1 VGNRWPGKTVIGLTG
16 NIATGKSIV
25 RRMVEH
31 LGAFSIDADGL
42 AHRAMSPG
50 APAFQPIVDT
60 FGKWILAS
68 DGQIDREKLGNIVF
82 SDAEALKR
90 LEAITHPLISQ
101 VIDLLIKR
109 ATQKVVVIEAIK
121 LFEGGLADQCDS
133 VWVVDAPEDVQVKRL
148 IEQRK
153 LTEPAARLRVSA
165 QPSQKDKLARAK
177 VVINNGGGYESTW
190 DQVQKQWDS
199 ISGTPEKAPEKAPE
213 PVSTPVDTHS
223 APTLV
228 AGKVPAAT
236 VDSRIVIQ
244 RGGPKQAEEIATFIN
259 KNQNS
264 SLSRMDILQR
274 FGQKAYLLAM
284 AGDQMVGLAGWQVE
298 NLIARTDDLIVT
310 AGATEEKIIKELVA
324 NLEKSSNELQA
335 EISLIFLKNG
345 TPDAVR
351 RAVLVSGY
359 EQQTAADFRIP
370 DWREA
375 AEESQPAD
383 TYMVVKRLRADRVL
397 KPL

>member
-1 VGNRWPGKTVIGLTG
+1 VGTRWPGKTVIGLTG

-25 RRMVEH
+25 RRMLEH

-50 APAFQPIVDT
+50 APAFKPIVDT
-60 FGKWILAS
+60 FGRWILGA

-82 SDAEALKR
+82 TDPEALR
-90 LEAITHPLISQ
+90 QLEAITHPLISQ

-109 ATQKVVVIEAIK
+109 AGQKVVVIEAIK
-121 LFEGGLADQCDS
+121 LYESGLADSCDS
-133 VWVVDAPEDVQVKRL
+133 TWVVDAPKDVQVRRL
-148 IEQRK
+148 VEQRK
-153 LTEPAARLRVSA
+153 LSETAAKLRVEA
-165 QPSQKDKLARAK
+165 QDSQADKLARAK
-177 VVINNGGGYESTW
+177 VIINNGGGYESTW
-190 DQVQKQWDS
+190 DQVQRQWDA
-199 ISGTPEKAPEKAPE
+199 IVGVPEQAPAPAAQ
-213 PVSTPVDTHS
+213 PAAVATAAQT
-223 APTLV
+223 APTVPTGAV
-228 AGKVPAAT
+228 A
-236 VDSRIVIQ
+236 IEIQ
-244 RGGPKQAEEIATFIN
+244 RGGPKQAEQIASFIN
-259 KNQNS
+259 KNQGS

-284 AGDQMVGLAGWQVE
+284 AGDQLVGVAGWQVE
-298 NLIARTDDLIVT
+298 NLIARTDDLIVN
-310 AGATEEKIIKELVA
+310 GGPTEEKAIKELVA

-335 EISLIFLKNG
+335 EISMIFLKNG
-345 TPDAVR
+345 TPDTVR

-375 AEESQPAD
+375 AEESQPQD

>member
-25 RRMVEH
+25 RRMLEH
-31 LGAFSIDADGL
+31 VGAFGIDADGL

-60 FGKWILAS
+60 FGKFILAP
-68 DGQIDREKLGNIVF
+68 DGQIDREKLGNVAF
-82 SDAEALKR
+82 NDPEALKQ
-90 LEAITHPLISQ
+90 LETITHPIVVQ

-109 ATQKVVVIEAIK
+109 ATQPVVVVEAIK
-121 LFEGGLADQCDS
+121 LFESGLADQCDTT
-133 VWVVDAPEDVQVKRL
+133 WVIDAPQDVQVKRL
-148 IEQRK
+148 VEQRK
-153 LTEPAARLRVSA
+153 MTEAAARTRIAA
-165 QPSQKDKLARAK
+165 QPDQADKLARAK
-177 VVINNGGGYESTW
+177 VIINNGGGYESTW
-190 DQVQKQWDS
+190 DQVQKQWDA
-199 ISGTPEKAPEKAPE
+199 IVGVPEKAPE
-213 PVSTPVDTHS
+213 PATVDSHS

-228 AGKVPAAT
+228 AGKAVTPAPDAPIT
-236 VDSRIVIQ
+236 VQ
-244 RGGPKQAEEIATFIN
+244 RGGPKQAEIIAGFIN
-259 KNQNS
+259 NS
-264 SLSRMDILQR
+264 QGASLSRMDILER

-284 AGDQMVGLAGWQVE
+284 AGEQLVGLAGWQVE
-298 NLIARTDDLIVT
+298 NLIARTDDLF
-310 AGATEEKIIKELVA
+310 ALSGATEEPAIKELVA
-324 NLEKSSNELQA
+324 NLEKSSNQLQA

-345 TPDAVR
+345 TPDSVR

-359 EQQTAADFRIP
+359 EQQTAADFRVP

-375 AEESQPAD
+375 AEESQPPD

>member
-25 RRMVEH
+25 RRMIEH
-31 LGAFSIDADGL
+31 LGAFGIDADGL

-50 APAFQPIVDT
+50 APAYQPIVDT
-60 FGKWILAS
+60 FGKWILAA

-82 SDAEALKR
+82 SDPEALKR

-101 VIDLLIKR
+101 VIDLLIRR

-121 LFEGGLADQCDS
+121 LFESGLADSCDS
-133 VWVVDAPEDVQVKRL
+133 TWVVDAPEDVQVRRL
-148 IEQRK
+148 VEQRK
-153 LTEPAARLRVSA
+153 ITEPAARTRVSA

-177 VVINNGGGYESTW
+177 VIIANGGGYESTW
-190 DQVQKQWDS
+190 DQVQKQWDA
-199 ISGTPEKAPEKAPE
+199 IVGVPAKAPE
-213 PVSTPVDTHS
+213 PAAVDSHA

-228 AGKVPAAT
+228 SSAAKPAVSAA
-236 VDSRIVIQ
+236 DARISVQ
-244 RGGPKQAEEIATFIN
+244 RGGPKQAEESASFIN
-259 KNQNS
+259 KKQGT
-264 SLSRMDILQR
+264 SLSRLDILQR

-284 AGDQMVGLAGWQVE
+284 AGENLVGLAGWQVE
-298 NLIARTDDLIVT
+298 NLIARTDDLIVNP
-310 AGATEEKIIKELVA
+310 GPSEEKAIKELVA

-345 TPDAVR
+345 TPDTVR

-375 AEESQPAD
+375 AEESQPPD